1 MRENSFFVVVS
12 VGGGGGI
19 MYPKL
24 ISVTPCRKSCR
35 CCLCTDK
42 TRMCL
47 TVRLLARLERF
58 LRSQLDFLP
67 ALLQNELTLS
77 DHVLNQYLYLQ
88 LNNIF
93 QKTKQ

>member
-1 MRENSFFVVVS
+1 
-12 VGGGGGI
+12 
-19 MYPKL
+19 
-24 ISVTPCRKSCR
+24 
-35 CCLCTDK
+35 
-42 TRMCL
+42 MCL

-67 ALLQNELTLS
+67 ALLHNELTLS